1 MTIIV
6 NNNRS
11 ATLDRSA
18 INRWVWAGRLM
29 VGVRVLSGF
38 TLASSLPW
46 VSAVVHE
53 DMVYLFGSCEER
65 LTNQWY
71 KKQIYQFSS
80 LQIWAHLFKTSLARA
95 R

>member
-1 MTIIV
+1 
-6 NNNRS
+6 
-11 ATLDRSA
+11 
-18 INRWVWAGRLM
+18 M

-53 DMVYLFGSCEER
+53 DMVYLFGPCEER

-71 KKQIYQFSS
+71 IKANVSGFSS
-80 LQIWAHLFKTSLARA
+80 LQIWAHSFKTSLARA